1 MIDISNEKII
11 LKSISSEDTENI
23 IRWRNSENVRKN
35 FLDQR
40 MFTVESHTNWLKNMV
55 ETGKVEQFIIIDK
68 NDNVPVGSVF
78 LRDID
83 YENRKAEYGIFIGED
98 SARGKGIGTAAAERI
113 IQYGF
118 EELKLHKIFLRVLA
132 ENIGAIKSYEKA
144 GFKQEA
150 YLVDEVNIND
160 EFKDIVLMAVINS
173 ERRM

>member
-1 MIDISNEKII
+1 
-11 LKSISSEDTENI
+11 
-23 IRWRNSENVRKN
+23 
-35 FLDQR
+35 
-40 MFTVESHTNWLKNMV
+40 MFTVESHTKWLKNMV

-68 NDNVPVGSVF
+68 NNNLPVGSVF

-83 YENRKAEYGIFIGED
+83 YENRKAEYGVFIGED

>member
-1 MIDISNEKII
+1 MVDISNEKII
-11 LKSISSEDTENI
+11 LKPISSEDTENI

-68 NDNVPVGSVF
+68 NSNLPVGSVF

-98 SARGKGIGTAAAERI
+98 SARGKGIGTAAAERV

-160 EFKDIVLMAVINS
+160 EYKDIVLMAVINS
-173 ERRM
+173 ERGI

>member
-11 LKSISSEDTENI
+11 LKPISSEDTENI

-40 MFTVESHTNWLKNMV
+40 MFTVESHTKWLKNMV

-68 NDNVPVGSVF
+68 NNNLPVGSVF

-83 YENRKAEYGIFIGED
+83 YENRKAEYGVFIGED